1 MKIQGLIFDLGHT
14 LIELPEDPEA
24 LRREML
30 AGAMETLRRHG
41 ILADEIAFAEA
52 VARWMDLR
60 YGRWQEDWREYPLV
74 ETFAMALGELGYDG
88 LPEDLVRE
96 VVRAFLAPQEARWRP
111 FPDAFVTLEELR
123 RRNYR
128 LALLTNSG
136 DVDHS
141 WRLID
146 RFRLRCYFDPIVI
159 SAAVGW
165 RKPHPAL
172 FLRIAETWAL
182 PPRTIAVVGDLLD
195 ADIRGARLAGMR
207 GIWAAMSAKPSSSP
221 NRVQPDAVI
230 RSLSE
235 LLAVLDRWEAD
246 AFPGA

>member
-24 LRREML
+24 LRQEMFAAAL
-30 AGAMETLRRHG
+30 KVLHGHGIPVEASAFAGAVE
-41 ILADEIAFAEA
+41 
-52 VARWMDLR
+52 RWMDLR

-74 ETFAMALGELGYDG
+74 ETFALALGELGYGG
-88 LPEDLVRE
+88 LPEERVRE
-96 VVRAFLAPQEARWRP
+96 VVRAFLTPQEARWQP
-111 FPDAFVTLEELR
+111 FPDTFTTLEELR

-136 DVDHS
+136 DADHS

-146 RFRLRCYFDPIVI
+146 RFGLRRYFDPIVI

-165 RKPHPAL
+165 RKPHPDL
-172 FLRIAETWAL
+172 FLGIAATWAL
-182 PPRTIAVVGDLLD
+182 PPSSIVVIGDLLD
-195 ADIRGARLAGMR
+195 ADIRGAHLAGMR
-207 GIWAAMSAKPSSSP
+207 GIWAAMSSGPGPLPSP
-221 NRVQPDAVI
+221 NHAQPDAII

-235 LLAVLDRWEAD
+235 ILTVLSRWEEEA
-246 AFPGA
+246 